1 MTKHKNVYKE
11 NAFKDAFTK
20 KEVVAGFIEQFL
32 SPQVVQQTNLESL
45 ELLHH
50 SFINTSSELFFSD
63 LLYTAEIANH
73 RSYFYFLCELEPY
86 SNEIIRSQLLRIIV
100 HFLDTFAKSESE
112 NKKFPALYPVVLN
125 FRDGEWSKVRSIK
138 ELFSDSHGV
147 QQFIP
152 EFVFNEFNL
161 IGVPEHL
168 IKGPH
173 PLQQLLTVSRQTLNS
188 DGCLSC
194 MPKIVDG
201 VFDSYLDFDKQLENF
216 ESVVTFI
223 ANTIKPDDI
232 KTLQEKIQYS
242 FVQEDAALVKKIY
255 DRGVSD
261 GIEMGLNIGVKQ
273 GIEVK
278 EAEIIRNLV
287 SRGFDETTIAEI
299 IGKPLNQIKDFS
311 CLSCC
316 ALF

>member
-1 MTKHKNVYKE
+1 MTRHKNVYKE
-11 NAFKDAFTK
+11 NAFRDAFTK

-32 SPQVVQQTNLESL
+32 SPQIVQQTNLESL

-50 SFINTSSELFFSD
+50 SFVNASSELYFSD
-63 LLYTAEIANH
+63 LLYTAEITSH

-112 NKKFPALYPVVLN
+112 HKKFPVLYPVVLN

-138 ELFSDSHGV
+138 ELFSDSRGV

-161 IGVPEHL
+161 IGIPEHL
-168 IKGPH
+168 IKGPQ
-173 PLQQLLTVSRQTLNS
+173 PLQQLLTVSRQALNS
-188 DGCLSC
+188 DDCLQC
-194 MPKIVDG
+194 MPKIVDR
-201 VFDSYLDFDKQLENF
+201 VFDSYLDFDKQLKSF
-216 ESVVTFI
+216 DSTVAFI
-223 ANTIKPDDI
+223 ANTIKPEDI

-242 FVQEDAALVKKIY
+242 FVQEDAALLKKIY
-255 DRGVSD
+255 DRGATD
-261 GIEMGLNIGVKQ
+261 GVGKGLAIGVKQ
-273 GIEVK
+273 GMEAK

-287 SRGFDETTIAEI
+287 SREFDETTIAEI
-299 IGKPLNQIKDFS
+299 VGKPLNQIKDVS

>member
-1 MTKHKNVYKE
+1 MVKHKNIYKE
-11 NAFKDAFTK
+11 NAFKDTFTK

-32 SPQVVQQTNLESL
+32 SPEMVQQTNLESL

-50 SFINTSSELFFSD
+50 SFVNTNSEHYFSD

-112 NKKFPALYPVVLN
+112 PKRFPGLYPVVLN

-138 ELFSDSHGV
+138 ELFSDSYGV
-147 QQFIP
+147 KQFIP
-152 EFVFNEFNL
+152 EFIFNEFNL
-161 IGVPEHL
+161 IGIPEHL
-168 IKGPH
+168 IRGPH
-173 PLQQLLTVSRQTLNS
+173 PLQQLLKVSRQILHSEN
-188 DGCLSC
+188 CLHC
-194 MPKIVDG
+194 TPKIVEG
-201 VFDSYLDFDKQLENF
+201 VFESYLDFDKQLENF
-216 ESVVTFI
+216 ESVVTLI
-223 ANTIKPDDI
+223 ANTIKSDDI
-232 KTLQEKIQYS
+232 KALQEKIQYS
-242 FVQEDAALVKKIY
+242 FVQEDAALLKKIY

-261 GIEMGLNIGVKQ
+261 GVEKGLSLGVKQ
-273 GIEVK
+273 GMEVK

-299 IGKPLNQIKDFS
+299 IGKPLNEIKDCF